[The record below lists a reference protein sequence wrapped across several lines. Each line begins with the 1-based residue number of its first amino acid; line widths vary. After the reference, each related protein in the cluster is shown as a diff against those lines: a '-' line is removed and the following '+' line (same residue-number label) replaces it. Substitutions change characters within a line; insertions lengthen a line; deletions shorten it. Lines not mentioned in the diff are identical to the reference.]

1 MKLTKEQR
9 SAIDTEFKQWTE
21 LQYAGKDKKERQK
34 LG

>member
-1 MKLTKEQR
+1 MTLTIEQKI
-9 SAIDTEFKQWTE
+9 AIETEFKQWTE